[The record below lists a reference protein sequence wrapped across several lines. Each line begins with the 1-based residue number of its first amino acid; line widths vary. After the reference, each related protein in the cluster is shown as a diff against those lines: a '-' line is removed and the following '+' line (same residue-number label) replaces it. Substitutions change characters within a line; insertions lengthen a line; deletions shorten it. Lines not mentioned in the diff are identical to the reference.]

1 MAKNKPL
8 SLKIQVSS
16 GGVLFKKEDGEIKIA
31 LIRPKGKD
39 VLTLPKGLVEKNED
53 PEVTAIR
60 EVAEETGFEG
70 RILKKIG
77 DVSYWFQIK
86 EENARCKKTVHF
98 YLIEYTGATP
108 HGHDWEVEEV
118 LWLPIDEAIKRSTY
132 KTDKEIIKRAKEL
145 IRSQRDG

>member
-16 GGVLFKKEDGEIKIA
+16 GGVLIKKEGNEIKVAI
-31 LIRPKGKD
+31 IKPKGSNI
-39 VLTLPKGLVEKNED
+39 LTLPKGLVEKDED
-53 PEVTAIR
+53 PETTAIR

-77 DVSYWFQIK
+77 DVSYWFHIK
-86 EENARCKKTVHF
+86 EENARCKKTVNF
-98 YLIEYTGATP
+98 YLMEYTGQTP

-118 LWLPIDEAIKRSTY
+118 LWLPIDEAIKRANY
-132 KTDKEIIKRAKEL
+132 KTDREILRKAKEL
-145 IRSQRDG
+145 IGS